1 MIGQNQIFI
10 VEQATVEVHQANIHG
25 SSGVGDQS
33 TSSSQAPHANDKH
46 LLDLPD
52 TFLHEVMMRLNVST
66 VSRVQMTAAS
76 MRGVVMRM
84 PDSGIKLINQLD
96 RGTYELYR
104 SSAGYIIG
112 DDRLALALSQQTD
125 PNVLRRLAEVEDEQV
140 LIAVAQNKS
149 TPMDVLEKMAMRAEL
164 SIKSAVAANPAIDY
178 ALMEQFVT
186 SDDWHLR
193 RAVASNPAIEVTLLQ
208 RLLQDPRAEVRQ
220 AVARSEEATAT
231 MLRVLA
237 GDPVWEVRMA
247 VAKNFN
253 APADVLRDFGR
264 YHDLWPGGAN
274 LVRLDPRPG
283 RERVA
288 ITDLRTMRATV
299 AGNVSA
305 PEDLLLALTKDRDWK
320 VRRAVAAN
328 GSATP
333 TVLRVLSK
341 HDVWEVTKAVL
352 KNRYAPQD
360 VLRHYGVMQDRPR
373 GAVAHFLRQFS
384 YQIGGANVGVLDA
397 RDARLLVACHPDTPL
412 DLLQTLAKDQE
423 PAVRAAVARHPK
435 IPPDLV
441 QSINAGLPAMLLGSG
456 DSRIARE

>member
-1 MIGQNQIFI
+1 MIGQNPLSI
-10 VEQATVEVHQANIHG
+10 VEQATVDVNQANVYG
-25 SSGVGDQS
+25 SSSVGDQS
-33 TSSSQAPHANDKH
+33 ASSPQAPHVNDKH

-66 VSRVQMTAAS
+66 VARVQMTAAS
-76 MRGVVMRM
+76 MRGVVTRM
-84 PDSGIKLINQLD
+84 PDNGIKLINQLD
-96 RGTYELYR
+96 SGAYELYR
-104 SSAGYIIG
+104 SGAGVIVA
-112 DDRLALALSQQTD
+112 DDRLALASSEQTD
-125 PNVLRRLAEVEDEQV
+125 PNVLRRLAEVEDEEV

-149 TPMDVLEKMAMRAEL
+149 TPMDVLEKMSLRAEL
-164 SIKSAVAANPAIDY
+164 SIKTAVAANPAIDN

-193 RAVASNPAIEVTLLQ
+193 RAVASNPAIDVTLLQ

-220 AVARSEEATAT
+220 AVARSQQANAT
-231 MLRVLA
+231 MLRELA

-247 VAKNFN
+247 VAKNPN

-264 YHDLWPGGAN
+264 YHDLWQGGAN

-283 RERVA
+283 RERVS

-305 PEDLLLALTKDRDWK
+305 PEELLLALTKDRDWK
-320 VRRAVAAN
+320 VRRTVAAN

-352 KNRYAPQD
+352 KNRHAPED

-373 GAVAHFLRQFS
+373 GAVAHFQRQFS

-397 RDARLLVACHPDTPL
+397 REARLLVACHPDTPL
-412 DLLQTLAKDQE
+412 DLLRALAKDQE
-423 PAVRAAVARHPK
+423 PAVRAAVARHPAT
-435 IPPDLV
+435 PPDLV
-441 QSINAGLPAMLLGSG
+441 QRIKAGLPAMLLGSG